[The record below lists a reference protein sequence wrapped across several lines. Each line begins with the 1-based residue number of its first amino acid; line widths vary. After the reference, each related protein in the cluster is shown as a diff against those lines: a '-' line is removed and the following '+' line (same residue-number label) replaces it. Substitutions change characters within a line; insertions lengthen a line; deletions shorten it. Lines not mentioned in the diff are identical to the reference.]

1 MLQAGVKRG
10 KVRPDSRGDSRPR
23 LFGGAKLRSGDVQ
36 LNDVVHVRFLRC
48 ETTGELRSPDSRG
61 RLSPREL
68 FRGHRWRGVV
78 RQLVL
83 VRIGA
88 LYFQFIE
95 QDGRIDHTVRDVQRV
110 VLDVHVIPNR
120 N

>member
-1 MLQAGVKRG
+1 M
-10 KVRPDSRGDSRPR
+10 PDSRGDSRPR
-23 LFGGAKLRSGDVQ
+23 LFGGAKLRRGDVQ

-68 FRGHRWRGVV
+68 FRSYGRRGVI
-78 RQLVL
+78 RQLVFIG
-83 VRIGA
+83 IGA

-95 QDGRIDHTVRDVQRV
+95 EDGRIYNAVRDVQRV